1 MLCIF
6 FIRMLHVPPVLR
18 KMHTFDVH
26 IYFHIIIRSHKRIF
40 FFTSNQKLIRVL
52 TKISEYLIEKKN
64 KRYANLQTLQ
74 SSL

>member
-1 MLCIF
+1 MVKVKKRILCIF
-6 FIRMLHVPPVLR
+6 FIRMLHVPQVLG

-52 TKISEYLIEKKN
+52 T
-64 KRYANLQTLQ
+64 
-74 SSL
+74 